1 MSWQTIR
8 PQIQT
13 FLQGIAG
20 IQEVKGTPSLKFTGY
35 PSAYVVQS
43 DNVSEFE
50 TTSENQR
57 IYAFIVRLFYQTK
70 NIGVDTAVERLE
82 KVVDTVLDE
91 LDKEDQRDSSARTIG
106 ISLPSGYQFLSIL
119 AHPSEWGELP
129 EQELVMAEIR
139 IQIKLSRDI
148 EP

>member
-1 MSWQTIR
+1 M
-8 PQIQT
+8 
-13 FLQGIAG
+13 
-20 IQEVKGTPSLKFTGY
+20 
-35 PSAYVVQS
+35 VQS

-57 IYAFIVRLFYQTK
+57 IYAFVVRLFYQTK